1 VTSELFRLR
10 TEDLHWRE
18 IDGEVI
24 ALEARGSRY
33 IASNPAG
40 AVLWQ
45 ELAEGATRTGLAESL
60 VGAFGIAPD
69 RALDD
74 VDAFLADLTARGL
87 IES

>member
-1 VTSELFRLR
+1 VTSALLRLR

-45 ELAEGATRTGLAESL
+45 ELAEGATRSGLAESL
-60 VGAFGIAPD
+60 VGAFGIARD
-69 RALDD
+69 RALVD
-74 VDAFLADLTARGL
+74 VDAYLADLIARGL

>member
-1 VTSELFRLR
+1 VTTELFRLR

-45 ELAEGATRTGLAESL
+45 ELAEGATRAGLAESL
-60 VGAFGIAPD
+60 VDAFGIARD
-69 RALDD
+69 RAMVD
-74 VDAFLADLTARGL
+74 VDAYLADLIARGL